1 VFDLT
6 QEKTKGKLL
15 CAAIKVFAEKGYDG
29 ATVRDICSRVGAN
42 VAAVNYYFGSKESLY
57 RHILEMLFTKGQES
71 RRERLATQREGQTP
85 EERLRHYIERVCRWT
100 FGVSKQ
106 DIPSCAE
113 LLSNQEAFRL
123 NELLIDLRKIFLR
136 EMTRATTPELD
147 EKVYQLLRDDTAE
160 IRSIIRDIIGQDA
173 PEDVVRDCDCSIIGQ
188 ILYYDTHWSVHLRL
202 NPDRPSMQEYLEQLV
217 DHITCFSLAGL
228 EATKKAL
235 EDGKIPLTPPDRK
248 QKSSVR

>member
-1 VFDLT
+1 MSDLT

-29 ATVRDICSRVGAN
+29 ATVRDICFRVGAN

-57 RHILEMLFTKGQES
+57 RYILEMLLIKGQES

-85 EERLRHYIERVCRWT
+85 EERLRYYIDRISRWT
-100 FGVSKQ
+100 FGVIKQ
-106 DIPSCAE
+106 DTPSCAE
-113 LLSNQEAFRL
+113 LLGDQDTFRL
-123 NELLIDLRKIFLR
+123 DELLVDLRKIFLR

-202 NPDRPSMQEYLEQLV
+202 NPDRPSMQEYLDQLV
-217 DHITCFSLAGL
+217 DHITRFSLAGL
-228 EATKKAL
+228 EAKKKAL
-235 EDGKIPLTPPDRK
+235 ADGKTPVSSHDRK
-248 QKSSVR
+248 KSK